1 VGSKTYDGVRF
12 SVYPNDHLPPHV
24 HGSTGGTRVILDLM
38 PDGTVARSKR
48 IDAVSKKAKR
58 NAVAKIE
65 RVAAENAAELTALW
79 EKIHGDR

>member
-1 VGSKTYDGVRF
+1 
-12 SVYPNDHLPPHV
+12 
-24 HGSTGGTRVILDLM
+24 M

-79 EKIHGDR
+79 DKIHGDR